1 MLALNQIMVTGIC
14 PTDLALQ
21 QTVSRCTLV
30 TIRYNFVVSNP
41 ILFKAISGR
50 ACLVCHIDADPSIY
64 LISVIPGLDPGTSW
78 RKLMG
83 RLQAEVRMSSAQLLK
98 GGTRIK
104 SGYDGKGEAVPLNR
118 RCMSLRPKPSRN
130 PE

>member
-1 MLALNQIMVTGIC
+1 MPMLALNQIMVTGIC

-21 QTVSRCTLV
+21 QTVSRCTPV

-41 ILFKAISGR
+41 ILFKAIVTP
-50 ACLVCHIDADPSIY
+50 ACLVCLIDADPSIY

-78 RKLMG
+78 LRFTG
-83 RLQAEVRMSSAQLLK
+83 GLQPEVQMSPDHLLK

-104 SGYDGKGEAVPLNR
+104 SGYDEKVEKNTRVTDSGWP
-118 RCMSLRPKPSRN
+118 
-130 PE
+130 